1 MPEAVEAFPR
11 CAELRLPADWRQ
23 AAFISD
29 LHLSEDLPRT
39 TAAFERLLETVQAD
53 ALFILGDLFEYWVG
67 DDMLALPFEA
77 RCAQALRAATRR
89 LPIHVLRGNR
99 DFLLGERFFAE
110 TGCRDLADPTVLRA
124 AWGDSLLVTHG
135 DALCIADTAYQQFR
149 AQVRQP
155 AWQAALLARPLEER
169 VALARQMRAA
179 SRDGGRAAES
189 YADADAPLCSQWL
202 AAAGTPLM
210 IHGHTHRPGRDT
222 LPGGAV
228 REVLCDWELDQAQPR
243 ADMLVWSAEGLRR
256 ESLIPV

>member
-1 MPEAVEAFPR
+1 MPEAVEALPR
-11 CAELRLPADWRQ
+11 CAELPLPADWRQ
-23 AAFISD
+23 VAFISD

-39 TAAFERLLETVQAD
+39 TAAFERLLQSVQAD

-67 DDMLALPFEA
+67 DDMLALPFET

-89 LPIHVLRGNR
+89 LPVHVLRGNR

-110 TGCRDLADPTVLRA
+110 TGCQDLADPTVLRA
-124 AWGDSLLVTHG
+124 GWGASLLVTHG
-135 DALCIADTAYQQFR
+135 DALCIGDTAYQQFR

-179 SRDGGRAAES
+179 SRDGGRPPES

-202 AAAGTPLM
+202 AAANASRM

-222 LPGGAV
+222 LPGGGV
-228 REVLCDWELDQAQPR
+228 REVLSDWELDQAEPR
-243 ADMLVWSAEGLRR
+243 ADMLVWTPEGVRR
-256 ESLIPV
+256 ESLIRA